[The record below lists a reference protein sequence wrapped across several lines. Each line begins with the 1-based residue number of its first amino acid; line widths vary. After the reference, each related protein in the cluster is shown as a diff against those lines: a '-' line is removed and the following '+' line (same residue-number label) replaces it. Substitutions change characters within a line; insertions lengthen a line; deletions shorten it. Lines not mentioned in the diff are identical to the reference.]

1 MVLVRRL
8 LLPLLFLINSI
19 SIPYAIAE
27 SNNTPDITS
36 EQVSPQP
43 SEAEMREFQQA
54 MVQAYEEVTTH
65 DKKTLDEIYNVIS
78 GLSMMI
84 NDGQVSTVTNKKD
97 ITAALSNMSMI
108 IHDLQQEQFM
118 VVNPTTAALINEL
131 NNALMGHLLKA
142 IDNDLQ
148 TLPQFELAEV
158 LKRGHAKET
167 SLESLIAQQQH
178 NDRLLATLKAN
189 AEVVGLR
196 WYNRAYRKF
205 DTYVIAPTEKYSLH
219 KWAIGLTG
227 ASAAALL
234 IYWHYANTEDFDANP
249 IVQRLPDFL
258 TKTILGPKTA
268 WEHGAIKNADQL
280 KFLGRIEQ
288 NLYEANT
295 GHMVVTAALAS
306 FTYDKISNFHA
317 KTASPWLWK
326 TLGTWHNT
334 LKGGAY
340 IKRAAQIQEK
350 LDEVS
355 FDDLVGL
362 DEVKETFG
370 EIVKFILDP
379 EYYARRGQQPPK
391 GILLVGKSRTGKSY
405 SVSALATHIKKAMKA
420 ANRDDDFKYIA
431 ISASDIQ
438 EAGGVEEL
446 MRLVRSAAPCVL
458 FIDEIDLLDLQ
469 RKGYNPML
477 MAFLTHMDGAVKS
490 KDPKKQIILIG
501 ATTNPENLDKALR
514 HDGRF
519 EKELVFELPAYKER
533 KLYLENKIRKLGLS
547 PDFFDLDK
555 IAHETEGKAYATLN
569 RLMSRATLHAC
580 FENRVVQQAD
590 IEYMLDKEI
599 RHIVMHDNK
608 VVSDEDKLLIA
619 AHFAGRA
626 IVLNSL
632 NLNEKL
638 AKVTI
643 RPVVGDA
650 KEKMMGAHLWE
661 QGKDDEDKRIEYGA
675 LFTYRAQDSTN
686 IKTYQ
691 HKIDSCKVL
700 LAGFIAEELLLGACG
715 YDCHKSDMH
724 TAIAQIQSL
733 AFEGVNVDKLP
744 ESLQVEYHRKSFE
757 LLERCKQE
765 VRALLRAQLPE
776 LGLITGALMEYEILD
791 GDIVTMLCE
800 ASRKQREQPSAPA
813 DSAPTEAVTQAA

>member
-27 SNNTPDITS
+27 STNTPDITS

-97 ITAALSNMSMI
+97 ITATLSSMSMI

-131 NNALMGHLLKA
+131 NNALMEHLLKA

-158 LKRGHAKET
+158 LKRGQAKEI
-167 SLESLIAQQQH
+167 SLETLVEQQKH
-178 NDRLLATLKAN
+178 NDQLLVKLKAN

-205 DTYVIAPTEKYSLH
+205 DTYIWENKSFWQYGGYAAIA
-219 KWAIGLTG
+219 TG
-227 ASAAALL
+227 VSAAALL
-234 IYWHYANTEDFDANP
+234 IYWHYAKDDVEFKSNW
-249 IVQRLPDFL
+249 IVKHLPNFITNSL
-258 TKTILGPKTA
+258 LGPKPTWA
-268 WEHGAIKNADQL
+268 SGYVTNSENLGL
-280 KFLGRIEQ
+280 LGRTEEI
-288 NLYEANT
+288 LYQANT
-295 GHMVVTAALAS
+295 GHMAVTALVCGFS
-306 FTYDKISNFHA
+306 YNKVTDRWTKKTY
-317 KTASPWLWK
+317 PWLSTK
-326 TLGTWHNT
+326 IGGWHNT

-340 IKRAAQIQEK
+340 IKRAMQIQEQF
-350 LDEVS
+350 DEVS

-370 EIVKFILDP
+370 EIVKFIIDP

-405 SVSALATHIKKAMKA
+405 SVSALRTHIKRALKA
-420 ANRDDDFKYIA
+420 ANRDDDFKCFP
-431 ISASDIQ
+431 ISAADIQ
-438 EAGGVEEL
+438 EAGGFEEL
-446 MRLVRSAAPCVL
+446 MRLAKSAAPCVI

-477 MAFLTHMDGAVKS
+477 MAFLTHMDGAIKS

-533 KLYLENKIRKLGLS
+533 KVYLERKIRKLGLS
-547 PDFFDLDK
+547 PEFFDLDK
-555 IAHETEGKAYATLN
+555 IAHETEGKAYETLN

-632 NLNEKL
+632 DLNEKL

-661 QGKDDEDKRIEYGA
+661 QGKEDEDKRIEYGA

-744 ESLQVEYHRKSFE
+744 ESLQIEYHRKSFE

-800 ASRKQREQPSAPA
+800 ASRKQREQPPAPA
-813 DSAPTEAVTQAA
+813 ETVAQAA